1 MAVAAVTAVPVTPMT
16 ALGVPVPPG
25 TILSANDNNNNIN
38 NNTQPVAAVPSSQA
52 VTSQAVPISAVA
64 VAAVTAVPVTPMT
77 ALGVPVPPGTILS
90 ANDNNNN
97 INNNTQ
103 PVAAVPS
110 SQQFTADEL
119 KGCWFGRCVSPQEVR
134 ASALRNR
141 PDALAH
147 LFHRADPLP
156 LHCSTRSG

>member
-1 MAVAAVTAVPVTPMT
+1 MDKPV
-16 ALGVPVPPG
+16 
-25 TILSANDNNNNIN
+25 
-38 NNTQPVAAVPSSQA
+38 QA

-119 KGCWFGRCVSPQEVR
+119 KGCWP
-134 ASALRNR
+134 LRQ
-141 PDALAH
+141 P
-147 LFHRADPLP
+147 
-156 LHCSTRSG
+156 TRSACERAAKPSRRPRTPLSPR

>member
-1 MAVAAVTAVPVTPMT
+1 MDKPV
-16 ALGVPVPPG
+16 
-25 TILSANDNNNNIN
+25 
-38 NNTQPVAAVPSSQA
+38 QA